1 MELEEYLKGK
11 NLWHKFIEKEETVHT
26 ADAAKAT
33 GLELARI
40 TKSLV
45 LKTDE
50 GPVMAIIPGN
60 RKLSFEKLK
69 KVVGKARLV
78 PFEEAKNYSG
88 YEPGATPM
96 IHHKVPMKVVVDES
110 LLSDEVIYGGGGSRN
125 KLLGMKVKDIIEEN
139 NAIVADITYA
149 SYELS

>member
-1 MELEEYLKGK
+1 MIEEYLESKG
-11 NLWHKFIEKEETVHT
+11 LWHEFIEKEETVHT

-45 LKTDE
+45 LKTEE

-60 RKLSFEKLK
+60 RKLSFDKLRK
-69 KVVGKARLV
+69 IVGKARLV
-78 PFEEAKNYSG
+78 PFDEAKNYSG

-96 IHHKVPMKVVVDES
+96 IHHKVQMKVIIDES
-110 LLSDEVIYGGGGSRN
+110 LLSNEIIYGGGGSRN
-125 KLLGMKVKDIIEEN
+125 KLLGMKVKDIVEEN
-139 NAIVADITYA
+139 KAIVADITQ
-149 SYELS
+149 